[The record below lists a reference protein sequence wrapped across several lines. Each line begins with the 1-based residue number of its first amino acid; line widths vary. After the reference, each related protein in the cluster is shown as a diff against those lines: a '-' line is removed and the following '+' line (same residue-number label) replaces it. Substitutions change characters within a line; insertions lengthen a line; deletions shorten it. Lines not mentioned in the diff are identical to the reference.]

1 MADEEQYPARPAPEV
16 VPQEND
22 QADALPKGVQP
33 VPELQRQQA
42 PDDLEVQLCIFF
54 TVNVIVLVCIVYVC
68 IASLWLYLVYWDRF
82 DI

>member
-22 QADALPKGVQP
+22 QADALPQGVQP

-42 PDDLEVQLCIFF
+42 PDDLEV
-54 TVNVIVLVCIVYVC
+54 
-68 IASLWLYLVYWDRF
+68 
-82 DI
+82 